1 MIDKNGY
8 RLIERSTES
17 IGVVFNAARA
27 PLASW
32 GCNPYLDGKAEQP
45 WLVIIVGNPSTE
57 WWLLLRARRMVAE
70 NCW

>member
-1 MIDKNGY
+1 MIDKDGY

-32 GCNPYLDGKAEQP
+32 GYITRT
-45 WLVIIVGNPSTE
+45 WTE
-57 WWLLLRARRMVAE
+57 RQNSRGS
-70 NCW
+70 